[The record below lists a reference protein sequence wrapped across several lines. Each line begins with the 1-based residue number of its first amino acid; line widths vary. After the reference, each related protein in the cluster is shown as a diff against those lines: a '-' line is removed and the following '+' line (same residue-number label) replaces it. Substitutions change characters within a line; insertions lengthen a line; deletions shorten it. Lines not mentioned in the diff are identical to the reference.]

1 MDRNN
6 SENNI
11 HSGTGQGPSFQV
23 PLYQRRVGKEFHA
36 SGTWK
41 ASKGERRLIEIF
53 GWLFFLGIFIGV
65 FMVIIMPGTIAS
77 IILGIGII
85 GAVGTFV
92 SLFVIAFRKHK
103 EKPMEA
109 HYYST
114 DYKYNAFT
122 GQQAD
127 NSREI
132 TKDEFYGNKH

>member
-11 HSGTGQGPSFQV
+11 HSGTRQGPSFQV

-65 FMVIIMPGTIAS
+65 FMVIIAPGTIAS

-85 GAVGTFV
+85 GAVGIFV

-127 NSREI
+127 NPREI